1 MKSSK
6 EVIFSRQKA
15 VLSFI
20 CLFVAW
26 LFFFWP
32 ALVSIFAIKKNA
44 LWLTYSTY
52 GIVLISLYFIIAR
65 IKIIRTTVFASS
77 QLGLFSLFLM
87 VTFFILGEI
96 TNIYYAEQSSV
107 MLMLP
112 ALVMTAFGPML
123 VQTLLFP
130 LLYLMFIIPLQ
141 DESLDNRLM
150 IVGIALLVLLAY
162 IIYQKFSKPK
172 EAEAFVYKM
181 PLWVSINARWLMPT
195 FIALSMLMVTPW
207 LGDNIRSFY
216 PVKHRQIALRA
227 PLGFRGWTGPY
238 PVRGQAWAGLF
249 KNASVT
255 LQEQYFSETDRD
267 GVYLY
272 TAYFHSD
279 RDFSD
284 LLNHNNSLFD
294 SSIWKQIDFGSTE
307 VKLDDNQT
315 TNVFEITLES
325 EGVFR
330 KMWYWYYV
338 AGVSTTD
345 LAIAE
350 FLDKIRIIA
359 KYAQGS
365 GVVAIS
371 TTYTTNP
378 TEAKDRLQSFL
389 STMYSGLEV
398 LKRPEIFYTRPNPN
412 QAGT

>member
-1 MKSSK
+1 MKLSK
-6 EVIFSRQKA
+6 QVVFSRQKA
-15 VLSFI
+15 ILSFI

-26 LFFFWP
+26 VFFFWP
-32 ALVSIFAIKKNA
+32 TLVSIFAVKKE

-52 GIVLISLYFIIAR
+52 GIVIVSLYFIITK
-65 IKIIRTTVFASS
+65 IKIIETTAFVSS
-77 QLGLFSLFLM
+77 QLGLLSLFLM
-87 VTFFILGEI
+87 VTIFILGQI
-96 TNIYYAEQSSV
+96 TNLNYAEQSSV

-112 ALVMTAFGPML
+112 ALVMTAFGPFL
-123 VQTLLFP
+123 VQAILFP

-141 DESLDNRLM
+141 DESLESRPM
-150 IVGIALLVLLAY
+150 IVGIALLVLIVYL
-162 IIYQKFSKPK
+162 IYQRRSKPQ
-172 EAEAFVYKM
+172 EAETFVHTI
-181 PLWVSINARWLMPT
+181 PLLVSIDARWLMPT
-195 FIALSMLMVTPW
+195 FIAFSMLMVSPW

-227 PLGFRGWTGPY
+227 PLGFHGWTGPY

-249 KNASVT
+249 KNASAT
-255 LQEQYFSETDRD
+255 LQEQYFSETDRNS
-267 GVYLY
+267 VYLY

-279 RDFSD
+279 RDFSE

-294 SSIWKQIDFGSTE
+294 STMWKQIDFGSTE
-307 VKLDDNQT
+307 IKFGDNQT
-315 TNVFEITLES
+315 TNVFEVTLES

-330 KMWYWYYV
+330 KVWYWYYV

-345 LAIAE
+345 LVFAE

-378 TEAKDRLQSFL
+378 TEANDRLKSFL
-389 STMYSGLEV
+389 SVMYNGLEV
-398 LKRPEIFYTRPNPN
+398 LKRPEIFYTRPN